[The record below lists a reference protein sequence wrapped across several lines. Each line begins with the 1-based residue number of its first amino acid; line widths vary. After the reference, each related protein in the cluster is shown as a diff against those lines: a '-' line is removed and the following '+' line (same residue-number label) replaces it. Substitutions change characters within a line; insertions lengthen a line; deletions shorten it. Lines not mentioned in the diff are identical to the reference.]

1 MISLEKLCD
10 LLNEHFGDP
19 FLVAGGVTAEIV
31 NNDGVEELSIS
42 IGRRDVTID
51 ANGEVVGCGT
61 FLSMPPDT
69 LIVNDGE

>member
-19 FLVAGGVTAEIV
+19 FLVAGGVTAKIV